1 MVHNI
6 WSNAQLDQGARRI
19 GQHKTN
25 AKMFRNAYF
34 VYLLGPAFLD
44 INLALFMQIRI
55 VRFNLELKKTKTN
68 DQDCLLSVPCCP
80 QIGDCGKFLW
90 RHFLIPTNAYMHFH
104 TQQLLLLVR
113 ILNEMSI

>member
-6 WSNAQLDQGARRI
+6 WSNAQLRQGARRI

-44 INLALFMQIRI
+44 INLALFMKIRI
-55 VRFNLELKKTKTN
+55 VRFNLELKKKQKQTTKI
-68 DQDCLLSVPCCP
+68 VFYP
-80 QIGDCGKFLW
+80 FLV
-90 RHFLIPTNAYMHFH
+90 
-104 TQQLLLLVR
+104 VR
-113 ILNEMSI
+113 KLATVENSFGVTS